1 MTRDEIKSFLI
12 KRLPP
17 SVSVEDCRILAI
29 LFASLTYTEGRKM
42 IEILNDEIFP
52 KEDLK

>member
-17 SVSVEDCRILAI
+17 SVLVEEREVLANILT
-29 LFASLTYTEGRKM
+29 LLTYTEGRKL